1 MILSIDGNIGSGKS
15 TLFNSLKKYFSEEIN
30 CNGKKIVFIDEPV
43 NDWQKIKD
51 KNGKNILE
59 CFYENPEKYS
69 FSFQMLAYI
78 SRLSK
83 LQKTIKTG
91 EYDIIIT
98 ERCVFSDRNVF
109 AKMLFDCGKMNEIEW
124 QIYEEWFYNFLDD
137 LPIVYFIYINV
148 DPEICF
154 NRIKNRNRRGENI
167 SLNYLKDCDS
177 YHKIWLKNPEKHV
190 VEIDGSKDISYHPK
204 YIERIKQ
211 LIVLNQV

>member
-30 CNGKKIVFIDEPV
+30 CNGKKIVFLDEPV

-59 CFYENPEKYS
+59 CFYENSEKYS

-78 SRLSK
+78 SRLSR
-83 LQKTIKTG
+83 LQKAVKTG
-91 EYDIIIT
+91 EYDVIIT

-109 AKMLFDCGKMNEIEW
+109 AKMLFDGGKMNEIEW

-137 LPIVYFIYINV
+137 LPNIYFIYINT
-148 DPEICF
+148 DPETCL
-154 NRIKNRNRRGENI
+154 NRINKRNRPGENI
-167 SLNYLKDCDS
+167 SLDYLKDCDY
-177 YHKIWLKNPEKHV
+177 YHKNWLENLGPEI
-190 VEIDGSKDISYHPK
+190 VELDGSKDISHNPN
-204 YIERIKQ
+204 YINRIKQ
-211 LIVLNQV
+211 LFVLNQV